1 MNLDEI
7 LTNSLDSGT
16 VGQISQSL
24 GVDQSTTNNAIQTAL
39 PILLAAL
46 ARNSSTPDGA
56 SSLLGALDRDHDGSI
71 LDDVSGFI
79 TNHDASDGRGILE
92 HLFGSRVDSI
102 QDGVSRSSGL
112 DSSTTAQ
119 LLMMLAPIVMGAL
132 GRKKQEGAIDQS
144 NLPEV
149 LTGATEQIAGDTG
162 TLGLLS
168 QLLDSNKDGSAVDD
182 VMRMAS
188 GLFRK

>member
-1 MNLDEI
+1 MNLNEI
-7 LTNSLDSGT
+7 LSNTLDSST

-24 GVDQSTTNNAIQTAL
+24 GVDQSTTNTAIQTAL

-71 LDDVSGFI
+71 LDDVGGFL
-79 TNHDASDGRGILE
+79 TNHDADDGRGILE
-92 HLFGSRVDSI
+92 HLFGSRVGSVE
-102 QDGVSRSSGL
+102 DGVSQSTGL
-112 DSSTTAQ
+112 NSSTTAQ

-132 GRKKQEGAIDQS
+132 GRKKQEGTIDER

-149 LTGATEQIAGDTG
+149 LTGATEQMGGNADTIG
-162 TLGLLS
+162 MLS
-168 QLLDSNKDGSAVDD
+168 QLLDSNRDGSAVDD

>member
-1 MNLDEI
+1 MNLNEI
-7 LTNSLDSGT
+7 LSNTLDSST

-24 GVDQSTTNNAIQTAL
+24 GVDQSTTNTAIQTAL

-71 LDDVSGFI
+71 LDDVGGFL
-79 TNHDASDGRGILE
+79 TNYDADDGRGILE
-92 HLFGSRVDSI
+92 HLFGSRVGSVE
-102 QDGVSRSSGL
+102 DGVSQSTGL
-112 DSSTTAQ
+112 NSSTTAQ

-132 GRKKQEGAIDQS
+132 GRKKQEGAIDER

-149 LTGATEQIAGDTG
+149 LTGATEQMGGNADTIG
-162 TLGLLS
+162 MLS
-168 QLLDSNKDGSAVDD
+168 QLLDSNRDGSAVDD